1 MGSQVIIDLIGSL
14 ILFGWLLLTSIRV
27 SVANS
32 ENLQTYGGELL
43 VQENLVEVTE
53 LLEYDFRKIGF
64 CLEPNNIPDPTRA
77 ILLADSSRIKFLT
90 DVDLTGTGPDGI
102 VDSVYYYLGPVSELS
117 TTQNPRDRFLY
128 RVVNDQPAKGA
139 NLGVTQFKMSY
150 YDAQGNALAFP
161 ITGLNLQKIQTIQ
174 ISLILENV
182 TASELVETAPINA
195 QFSSAF
201 WQQMRLSSRNYRN
214 R

>member
-1 MGSQVIIDLIGSL
+1 MGSQVVIDLIGSM
-14 ILFGWLLLTSIRV
+14 ILFGWLLLTSIRI

-43 VQENLVEVTE
+43 VQENLVEVTK

-64 CLEPNNIPDPTRA
+64 CLEPNLIPDPTRA
-77 ILLADSSRIKFLT
+77 ILLADSTRIKFLS
-90 DVDLTGTGPDGI
+90 DVDLDGTGPDGT
-102 VDSVYYYLGPVSELS
+102 VDSVYYYLGPVSELAS
-117 TTQNPRDRFLY
+117 TQNPRDCLLY
-128 RVVNDQPAKGA
+128 RVINTETAKGA
-139 NLGVTQFKMSY
+139 NLGVTQFKLSY
-150 YDAQGNALAFP
+150 FDAQGNVLALP

-182 TASELVETAPINA
+182 TASELAETAPINT

>member
-1 MGSQVIIDLIGSL
+1 MGSQVIIDLIGSM
-14 ILFGWLLLTSIRV
+14 ILFGWLLLTSIRTNT
-27 SVANS
+27 ANA

-43 VQENLVEVTE
+43 VQENLVEITK

-64 CLEPNNIPDPTRA
+64 CLEPNKIPDPTKA
-77 ILLADSSRIKFLT
+77 ILLADSTRIKFLS
-90 DVDLTGTGPDGI
+90 DVDLTGTGPDGT

-117 TTQNPRDRFLY
+117 STQNPRDRLLY
-128 RVVNDQPAKGA
+128 RVVNTQTAKGA
-139 NLGVTQFKMSY
+139 NLGVTQFKLRY
-150 YDAQGNALAFP
+150 FDEQGNALALP
-161 ITGLNLQKIQTIQ
+161 VTGLNLQKIQTVQ
-174 ISLILENV
+174 ISLVLENV
-182 TASELVETAPINA
+182 TASELVETAPINT

>member
-1 MGSQVIIDLIGSL
+1 MGSQVIIDLIGSM
-14 ILFGWLLLTSIRV
+14 ILFGWLLLTSLRV
-27 SVANS
+27 STANA
-32 ENLQTYGGELL
+32 ENMQTYGGELL
-43 VQENLVEVTE
+43 VQENLVEVTK

-64 CLEPNNIPDPTRA
+64 CLEPNKIPDPTKS
-77 ILLADSSRIKFLT
+77 IVLADSTRIKFLS
-90 DVDLTGTGPDGI
+90 DVDMTGTGPDGNI
-102 VDSVYYYLGPVSELS
+102 DSIYYYLGPTSELAS
-117 TTQNPRDRFLY
+117 TQNPRDRLLY
-128 RVVNDQPAKGA
+128 RVINAQPAKGA
-139 NLGVTQFKMSY
+139 NLGVTQFRLAY
-150 YDAQGNALAFP
+150 FDAQGNTLTFP

-182 TASELVETAPINA
+182 TAAELVETAPINM